1 MHRKLRLPSPAIVIA
16 CIALGAALTG
26 TSVAAVNALAPR
38 NSVANS
44 SIRNNAVPSIKVKAR
59 SLLAKDLAIGQIPAG
74 PAGPA
79 GAAGPAGP
87 PGPAGPAGPSG
98 TASLKWALIKADGT
112 ILASSGG
119 WSLTAHPSAGSYIF
133 APGTTVTDKLVL
145 ASYSPAQD
153 TTFNR
158 GGIIAGPCGGSPQGF
173 TCASGND
180 TSHIQIV
187 TLTSVGTAADRS
199 FYVSIFG

>member
-1 MHRKLRLPSPAIVIA
+1 MHRKLRLPAPAIVIA

-44 SIRNNAVPSIKVKAR
+44 SIRNNAVTSIKVKDR
-59 SLLAKDLAIGQIPAG
+59 SLLAKDFAIGQIPAG
-74 PAGPA
+74 P
-79 GAAGPAGP
+79 AGPAGP

-98 TASLKWALIKADGT
+98 TASLKWALVKADGT

-119 WSLTAHPSAGSYIF
+119 WSLTAHSTGTYIF
-133 APGTTVTDKLVL
+133 APGATVTDKLVV

-153 TTFNR
+153 ASLDR

-187 TLTSVGTAADRS
+187 TLTAAGVAADRS